1 MWVLDRVLLRHLFMI
16 LGQQES
22 RPLEERIQPGSFA
35 LDIQKDSCCP
45 CKVPEKADGFTSP
58 GTGTGLLVANADFM
72 RCTFGKSSA
81 DMLCKAHHSPAFP
94 FGVLVGLAALCGPV
108 AASMQRC
115 RIRMW
120 DL

>member
-58 GTGTGLLVANADFM
+58 GRVTEFAGPIPGVSQTGVSLT
-72 RCTFGKSSA
+72 
-81 DMLCKAHHSPAFP
+81 DM
-94 FGVLVGLAALCGPV
+94 VTVTTV
-108 AASMQRC
+108 TR
-115 RIRMW
+115 
-120 DL
+120 